1 MSRYLIKTTEYYRVD
16 TVSEVEQFHQE
27 LKTDGNFILDSFGY
41 KQKEVK
47 QKGEVVDEYCY
58 VTVKKVFTD
67 EKYPSAQVEPRYDK
81 ENQF

>member
-16 TVSEVEQFHQE
+16 TVSEVEDFHVE
-27 LKTDGNFILDSFGY
+27 LKNNANFMLDSFGY

-58 VTVKKVFTD
+58 VTVKKIFTD
-67 EKYPSAQVEPRYDK
+67 EKYPNAQIEPRYDK
-81 ENQF
+81 EGQF